1 MPDDACKPA
10 VLLPQGSPKRLSI
23 GMEDFV
29 RMTVLDLLF
38 ADGIGKNSQGAN

>member
-10 VLLPQGSPKRLSI
+10 ALLPQGSPKSLSI
-23 GMEDFV
+23 GLEDFV
-29 RMTVLDLLF
+29 RMAVLDLRF